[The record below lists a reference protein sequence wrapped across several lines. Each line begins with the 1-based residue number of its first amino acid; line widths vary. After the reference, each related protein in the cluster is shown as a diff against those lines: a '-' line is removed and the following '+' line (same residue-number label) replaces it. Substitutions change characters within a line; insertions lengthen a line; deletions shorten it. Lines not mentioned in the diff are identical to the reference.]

1 MYRLLLI
8 VKVSYGNYIAKYRGR
23 SFIYIYIYIYID
35 THTCQL
41 ILIRKKEEI
50 VVF

>member
-1 MYRLLLI
+1 MGTILQNIGEDLL
-8 VKVSYGNYIAKYRGR
+8 
-23 SFIYIYIYIYID
+23 YIYIYIYID